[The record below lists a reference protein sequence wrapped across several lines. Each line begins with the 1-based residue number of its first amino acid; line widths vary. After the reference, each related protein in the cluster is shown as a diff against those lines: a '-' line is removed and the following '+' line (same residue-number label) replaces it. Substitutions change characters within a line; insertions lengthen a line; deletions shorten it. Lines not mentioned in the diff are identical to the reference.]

1 MEGIDWGQVLVVFAK
16 PVFSALMI
24 SSLVSGFVM
33 YRDRKK
39 LKSGDRSGYVS
50 VSINYEFNDEL
61 HYGPLFERPLEDM
74 LRNSQAVKIVQQAVK
89 QKKKE
94 KENPVLLLEANS
106 ARFVYERIGDYV
118 VEFFAESRLAHA
130 LGQPIIMGAY
140 ILALTYDT
148 ADTQA
153 ERKLRLLVIEESLL
167 YKIADRGRMTVHS
180 EKGIERA
187 AVIDQIAARYGEE
200 PERFGMKGLAVR
212 ATEGAGVT
220 YHNPRPH
227 PASTGAATAR
237 HDLSA
242 HGFF

>member
-1 MEGIDWGQVLVVFAK
+1 MGGIDWGQVLIVFVK
-16 PVFSALMI
+16 PVFGAVMI
-24 SSLVSGFVM
+24 SFLVSSFVM

-50 VSINYEFNDEL
+50 VSINYEYDDEL
-61 HYGPLFERPLEDM
+61 HYGPLFERPLDDM
-74 LRNSQAVKIVQQAVK
+74 LRNSLAVKLVQQAVK
-89 QKKKE
+89 KKKKE
-94 KENPVLLLEANS
+94 NEDPVLLLEVNS

-118 VEFFAESRLAHA
+118 TEFFAESRLAHA

-140 ILALTYDT
+140 ILALTFDT

-167 YKIADRGRMTVHS
+167 YKIAERGRMTVHS

-187 AVIDQIAARYGEE
+187 AVIDQIAALYVEE

-212 ATEGAGVT
+212 AMEGSGVT
-220 YHNPRPH
+220 YHNPRPQ
-227 PASTGAATAR
+227 PASTGAAENR